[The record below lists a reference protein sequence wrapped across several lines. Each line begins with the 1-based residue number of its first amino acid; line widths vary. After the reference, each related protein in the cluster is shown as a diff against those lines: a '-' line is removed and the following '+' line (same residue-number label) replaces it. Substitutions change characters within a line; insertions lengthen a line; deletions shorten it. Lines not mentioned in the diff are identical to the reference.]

1 VHELS
6 VKSKG
11 RNDPG
16 RSNDG
21 VRSGLGLAVDDCSDW
36 NSVCRDESEWGR
48 ASLGDDPRFPRHKR
62 SGPAIRVDGLNDAGL
77 YAGLLYLPGFAEYQA
92 HEGVSP
98 ERLVAPDEVA
108 SLALSTSASVEEAV
122 ATIDSVI
129 VWNKFEEQLKGTLP
143 IHLVLHDRSGGFAVV
158 EWVDGACSVHRS
170 SLGVCTNSPPYAWH
184 ETNLRNYVNLSVIN
198 ADPVELDGETFAQ
211 IGEGSGLLGLP
222 GDWTPPSRFV
232 RAAVVSSATT
242 PPEDGASGSL
252 TASQVLNAFD
262 IPRGLVGGGSSGD
275 YTQWVTVGDLESNVY
290 MVRTYESTGPTQI
303 RLADMGLSSGPVKQM
318 PLPHSGQVEMLPA

>member
-1 VHELS
+1 MEFAADLGWQLMTVPTGTQFAGTSPSGAGHLWETTHGFLGIS
-6 VKSKG
+6 ALG
-11 RNDPG
+11 R
-16 RSNDG
+16 RS
-21 VRSGLGLAVDDCSDW
+21 A
-36 NSVCRDESEWGR
+36 
-48 ASLGDDPRFPRHKR
+48 
-62 SGPAIRVDGLNDAGL
+62 VDGLNDAGL

-122 ATIDSVI
+122 ATIESVI

-252 TASQVLNAFD
+252 TALHVLNAFD

-275 YTQWVTVGDLESNVY
+275 YTQWVTVADLESNVY

-303 RLADMGLSSGPVKQM
+303 RLADMGLSSGPVRQM
-318 PLPHSGQVEMLPA
+318 PLPHSGQVEVLPA